1 MPRTALAALTRHSLR
16 HYRLLRRPASA
27 VSRHHVYTTP
37 PRPFPMSSSRAA
49 SSSSSSSSSSSK
61 DGAADHPQHP
71 QGLPAPGDA
80 AAAGSDPITLD
91 VSGEG
96 STVKLAALGPLVVN
110 VDGTVARIANWK
122 EMTAVERET
131 TVRMVGRRNEK
142 RLDALRK
149 QKEEEQGAGGGG
161 GGEQ

>member
-1 MPRTALAALTRHSLR
+1 MPRTALVALTRHSLR
-16 HYRLLRRPASA
+16 HHRLPRRPASA
-27 VSRHHVYTTP
+27 VSRHHVYATP
-37 PRPFPMSSSRAA
+37 PRPFLMSSSRAA
-49 SSSSSSSSSSSK
+49 SSSSSSSSK

-71 QGLPAPGDA
+71 QGLPAPGD
-80 AAAGSDPITLD
+80 AAGSDPITLD

-149 QKEEEQGAGGGG
+149 QKEEEQGGGGGGGGG

>member
-1 MPRTALAALTRHSLR
+1 MPRTALIALARLSLR
-16 HYRLLRRPASA
+16 HHHLLRHSASA
-27 VSRHHVYTTP
+27 VSHHYAFATP
-37 PRPFPMSSSRAA
+37 LGPFSMSSSRAA
-49 SSSSSSSSSSSK
+49 SSSSSSSK
-61 DGAADHPQHP
+61 DGAADHRQHP

-80 AAAGSDPITLD
+80 AGSDSITLD

-149 QKEEEQGAGGGG
+149 QNGEEQKGGGGG

>member
-1 MPRTALAALTRHSLR
+1 MPRTALVALTRHSLR
-16 HYRLLRRPASA
+16 HHRLLRHPASA
-27 VSRHHVYTTP
+27 VSRHHVFATP
-37 PRPFPMSSSRAA
+37 PRPFSMSSSRA
-49 SSSSSSSSSSSK
+49 SSSPSASK
-61 DGAADHPQHP
+61 DGATDQPQHP

-80 AAAGSDPITLD
+80 AGSDPVTLD

-122 EMTAVERET
+122 DMTAAERET

-149 QKEEEQGAGGGG
+149 QKEEEQGGSAGA
-161 GGEQ
+161 GEQ

>member
-1 MPRTALAALTRHSLR
+1 MPRTALIAFARHSLR
-16 HYRLLRRPASA
+16 HHHLLRHPAST
-27 VSRHHVYTTP
+27 VSHHHAFATP
-37 PRPFPMSSSRAA
+37 PRPFSMSSSRAA
-49 SSSSSSSSSSSK
+49 SSSSSSPSK
-61 DGAADHPQHP
+61 DGPADHPQYP

-80 AAAGSDPITLD
+80 AGSDSITLD

-131 TVRMVGRRNEK
+131 TIRMVGRRNEK

-149 QKEEEQGAGGGG
+149 QNGEEQKGGGGG